1 MIATTPA
8 VRPSSKPPRNQ
19 RRPPNRRFKS
29 FSDADIA
36 YVRAHYAADG
46 PTVIAE
52 HLGRA
57 KTSIYTLAK
66 SLGIARGKRPVTDA
80 DLEYVRRHW
89 GTMRTCDIALA
100 LDRHATTVLDIAR
113 HLGLAGPSAGR
124 SRQSGVYDA
133 DRDARLE
140 ELDAEIRRLYRAAGV
155 KATMI
160 DGNPVP
166 LKRLAA
172 RLARQS
178 AWRPPSALIAGD
190 LDLEVYFEPQQ
201 PTPTR
206 TQPGTPER
214 VAVYAAR
221 VAAGEEIWCEG
232 DAR

>member
-1 MIATTPA
+1 MIATSPA
-8 VRPSSKPPRNQ
+8 VRPSTKPPRHP

-36 YVRAHYAADG
+36 YVREHYATDG
-46 PTVIAE
+46 PTGIAA

-57 KTSIYTLAK
+57 KTSIYTLAR
-66 SLGIARGKRPVTDA
+66 SLGISAGKRPVTAKDR
-80 DLEYVRRHW
+80 EYVRRHW
-89 GTMRTCDIALA
+89 GTMRNCDIALA

-113 HLGLAGPSAGR
+113 RLGLAGPTTSP

-133 DRDARLE
+133 DRQARLE
-140 ELDAEIRRLYRAAGV
+140 ALEDEIRRLCREAGV
-155 KATMI
+155 KTTML
-160 DGNPVP
+160 DGGPIP

-178 AWRPPSALIAGD
+178 AWRPPSALVAGD
-190 LDLEVYFEPQQ
+190 LDLEVYFEPQPPQ
-201 PTPTR
+201 PTR

-221 VAAGEEIWCEG
+221 VQAGEEIWCDG

>member
-1 MIATTPA
+1 M
-8 VRPSSKPPRNQ
+8 
-19 RRPPNRRFKS
+19 
-29 FSDADIA
+29 
-36 YVRAHYAADG
+36 RAHYAADG
-46 PTVIAE
+46 PTGIAA

-66 SLGIARGKRPVTDA
+66 SLGIAAGKRPVTAGDR
-80 DLEYVRRHW
+80 EYVRRHW
-89 GTMRTCDIALA
+89 GVMHTCDIALA
-100 LDRHATTVLDIAR
+100 LDRHASTVLDIAR
-113 HLGLAGPSAGR
+113 RLGLARPSAGR
-124 SRQSGVYDA
+124 ARQPSVYDA

-140 ELDAEIRRLYRAAGV
+140 SLDTEIRRLCLAAGV
-155 KATMI
+155 RTTMI
-160 DGNPVP
+160 DGGPVS